1 MKKEAKESRKKLVL
15 LDAHAIIHRAYH
27 ALPDFSTSKGQPTG
41 GLYGVSAM
49 LIKIISE
56 LKPDYVSACYDLPKP
71 TFRHEVYKDYKAGRA
86 KAEEDLVSQIIES
99 RKIFEA
105 FSIPIYEKE
114 GFEADDILGT
124 IVAKF
129 KDKKDV
135 DIIIASGDM
144 DTLQL
149 VSGKKVRVY
158 TLKKGIN
165 DTIIYDENGVK
176 ERFGFSPELLP
187 DYKGLKGDPSDNII
201 GIKGIGDKTAV
212 ELIKNFGSIENIY
225 KKLKK
230 DKSAFEKVGFSPR
243 IIKLLEDGEEEA
255 VFSKVLATIRCDAP
269 IDFKLPEKNF
279 MDSMEPVKIENLFTE
294 FEFRSLL
301 QRVKSA
307 FPQKYAEDVSM
318 AEKIDPT
325 TTEEINKIGIA
336 LWLLDSNLINP
347 EPEDILRF
355 SGTDSFSKAKEK
367 ILNEIKRQGLEKIYY
382 EMELPLIPIVK
393 EAETKGILI
402 DTKYLK
408 DLSGKYHKSLEKTE
422 ANIWEA
428 AGEKFNIN
436 SPKQLGEIIF
446 DKLKL
451 SVKGLKKTKG
461 GARSTRESELEK
473 LRGEHK
479 VIDEILSYR
488 ELQKLLS
495 TYIDN
500 IPAMVDDRGRLHTK
514 LNQAGTTTGR
524 FSSSSPNLQNIPVRE
539 GLGSAVRN
547 AFVAGD
553 GSHLVSFD
561 YSQIEMRILAIASGD
576 KNLIEAFKAGHD
588 IHTSVAAKVFGVSE
602 KDVNKEMRR
611 KAKIINF
618 GIIYGMGVN
627 ALRVNLG
634 GTRAEAEEFYQNYFK
649 KLPKIAAYFE
659 KVKKEAGEHGFTETI
674 FGRKRHFESIKSKI
688 DYIRAQAE
696 RMALN
701 APLQG
706 TAADIIKISMVKVD
720 QKLKEAKLDDKV
732 FLILQIHD
740 ELLYEIKDE
749 AVDEAQ
755 KIIKGTMEDFK
766 DLGVPIVVNVSRGLR
781 WGEMEG
787 NV

>member
-1 MKKEAKESRKKLVL
+1 
-15 LDAHAIIHRAYH
+15 
-27 ALPDFSTSKGQPTG
+27 
-41 GLYGVSAM
+41 M
-49 LIKIISE
+49 LIKIINE
-56 LKPDYVSACYDLPKP
+56 LKPDYIVACYDLPKP

-86 KAEEDLVSQIIES
+86 KAEEDLISQIIES

-105 FSIPIYEKE
+105 FNIPIYEKE

-124 IVAKF
+124 IVEELSAKDG
-129 KDKKDV
+129 KDT

-165 DTIIYDENGVK
+165 DTIIYDEDGVK
-176 ERFGFSPELLP
+176 ERFGFFPELLP

-230 DKSAFEKVGFSPR
+230 DKGAFEKAGFSPR

-255 VFSKVLATIRCDAP
+255 VFSKVLATIRRDAP

-279 MDSMEPVKIENLFTE
+279 MDSMEPQKIENLFTE

-307 FPQKYAEDVSM
+307 FPQKYAEDSL
-318 AEKIDPT
+318 ATEKTNT
-325 TTEEINKIGIA
+325 TGPEEINKIGIA
-336 LWLLDSNLINP
+336 LWLLDSNFINP

-355 SGTDSFSKAKEK
+355 GKTDSFAKAKEK

-382 EMELPLIPIVK
+382 EMELPLIPVVR
-393 EAETKGILI
+393 EAETRGILV

-408 DLSGKYHKSLEKTE
+408 ELSGKYHESLEKTE
-422 ANIWEA
+422 ANIWKA
-428 AGEKFNIN
+428 AGENFNIN

-451 SVKGLKKTKG
+451 SVKGLKKTAG
-461 GARSTRESELEK
+461 GARSTRESELGK

-500 IPAMVDDRGRLHTK
+500 IPAMVDEEGRLHTK

-539 GLGSAVRN
+539 GLGAAVRN
-547 AFVAGD
+547 AFVAGK
-553 GSHLVSFD
+553 GFHLVSFD

-576 KNLIEAFKAGHD
+576 KNLIEAFKSGHD

-602 KDVNKEMRR
+602 KDITKEMRR

-618 GIIYGMGVN
+618 GIIYGMGVS
-627 ALRVNLG
+627 ALRANLG
-634 GTRAEAEEFYQNYFK
+634 GTRAEAQEFYDNYFK
-649 KLPKIAAYFE
+649 KMPKIASYFE
-659 KVKKEAGEHGFTETI
+659 KVKKEAGECGFTETL
-674 FGRKRHFESIKSKI
+674 FGRKRHFESIKSRI

-720 QKLKEAKLDDKV
+720 QKLKEAKLDDKA

-740 ELLYEIKDE
+740 ELLYEVKDE
-749 AVDEAQ
+749 AIDEAQ
-755 KIIKGTMEDFK
+755 KIIKETMEDFK

-781 WGEMEG
+781 WGEME
-787 NV
+787 

>member
-1 MKKEAKESRKKLVL
+1 MKKESRKKLVL

-56 LKPDYVSACYDLPKP
+56 LKPDYVLACYDLPKP

-105 FSIPIYEKE
+105 FNVPIYEKE

-124 IVAKF
+124 IVEKLKNR
-129 KDKKDV
+129 KDT

-149 VSGKKVRVY
+149 VFGKKVRVY

-176 ERFGFSPELLP
+176 ERFGFSPGLLP

-201 GIKGIGDKTAV
+201 GIRGIGDKTAV
-212 ELIKNFGSIENIY
+212 ELIKNFGSIEDIY

-230 DKSAFEKVGFSPR
+230 DRGAFEKTGFSPR

-255 VFSKVLATIRCDAP
+255 VFSKVLATIRRDAP

-279 MDSMEPVKIENLFTE
+279 MDTMEPAKIENLFTG

-307 FPQKYAEDVSM
+307 FPQKYDEDSP
-318 AEKIDPT
+318 ATEKIDP
-325 TTEEINKIGIA
+325 EEINKIGIA
-336 LWLLDSNLINP
+336 LWLLDSNIINP
-347 EPEDILRF
+347 GTEDILRF
-355 SGTDSFSKAKEK
+355 GKTDSFTEAKEK

-393 EAETKGILI
+393 RAEKRGILV

-408 DLSGKYHKSLEKTE
+408 ELSGKYHKSLEKTE

-451 SVKGLKKTKG
+451 SVKGLKKTAG

-500 IPAMVDDRGRLHTK
+500 IPAMVDEGGKLHTK

-524 FSSSSPNLQNIPVRE
+524 FSSSSPNLQNIPVRD

-547 AFVAGD
+547 AFVAEKGF
-553 GSHLVSFD
+553 HFVSFD
-561 YSQIEMRILAIASGD
+561 YSQIEMRILAIASLD
-576 KNLIEAFKAGHD
+576 KNLVQAFKDGHD

-602 KDVNKEMRR
+602 KDVTKEMRR

-627 ALRVNLG
+627 ALRANLG
-634 GTRAEAEEFYQNYFK
+634 GTRAEAEEFYENYFK

-659 KVKKEAGEHGFTETI
+659 KVKKEAGERGFTETL
-674 FGRKRHFESIKSKI
+674 FGRKRYFESIKSRI

-720 QKLKEAKLDDKV
+720 QKLKEAELDDKV

-749 AVDEAQ
+749 AIDRAQ
-755 KIIKGTMEDFK
+755 KIIKETMEDFK
-766 DLGVPIVVNVSRGLR
+766 DLDVPIVVNVSRGLR
-781 WGEMEG
+781 WGEMR
-787 NV
+787 

>member
-27 ALPDFSTSKGQPTG
+27 ALPEFSTSKGQPTG

-49 LIKIISE
+49 LIKIINE
-56 LKPDYVSACYDLPKP
+56 LKPDYIVACYDLPKP
-71 TFRHEVYKDYKAGRA
+71 TFRHQVYEKYKAGRA
-86 KAEEDLVSQIIES
+86 KAEEDLVSQIIQS

-105 FSIPIYEKE
+105 FNIPIYEKE

-124 IVAKF
+124 IVEEF
-129 KDKKDV
+129 KGKKDT

-149 VSGKKVRVY
+149 VSGKRVRVY
-158 TLKKGIN
+158 TLKKGLN
-165 DTIIYDENGVK
+165 DTIIYDEEGVK
-176 ERFGFSPELLP
+176 ERFGFPPELLP

-201 GIKGIGDKTAV
+201 GIRGIGDKTAV
-212 ELIKNFGSIENIY
+212 ELIKNFGSIEDIY
-225 KKLKK
+225 KNLKK
-230 DKSAFEKVGFSPR
+230 NRSAFEKAGFKPR
-243 IIKLLEDGEEEA
+243 IVNLLEEGEEEA
-255 VFSKVLATIRCDAP
+255 IFSKTLATIRRDAP

-279 MDSMEPVKIENLFTE
+279 TEAVEPAKIENLFTE

-307 FPQKYAEDVSM
+307 LPQKYAEDYPA
-318 AEKIDPT
+318 AEKIDP
-325 TTEEINKIGIA
+325 EEINKVGIA
-336 LWLLDSNLINP
+336 LWLLDSNFINP
-347 EPEDILRF
+347 EIEDILRF
-355 SGTDSFSKAKEK
+355 AKTDSFASAKEK
-367 ILNEIKRQGLEKIYY
+367 ILSEIKQEGLEKIYY
-382 EMELPLIPIVK
+382 DMELPLLPIVRK
-393 EAETKGILI
+393 AETRGILV
-402 DTKYLK
+402 DTEYLK
-408 DLSGKYHKSLEKTE
+408 KISKEYHERLEKIE
-422 ANIWEA
+422 KNILGA

-451 SVKGLKKTKG
+451 SVKGLKKTAG

-479 VIDEILSYR
+479 IIDEILSYR

-500 IPAMVDDRGRLHTK
+500 IPAMVDERGRLHTK

-524 FSSSSPNLQNIPVRE
+524 FSSSSPNLQNIPVRD

-547 AFVAGD
+547 AFVAEKGFY
-553 GSHLVSFD
+553 LVSFD

-576 KNLIEAFKAGHD
+576 KNLIQAFKDGHD

-602 KDVNKEMRR
+602 KDVTKEMRR

-627 ALRVNLG
+627 ALRANLG
-634 GTRAEAEEFYQNYFK
+634 GTRAEAQEFYNNYFEK
-649 KLPKIAAYFE
+649 MPKIASYFE
-659 KVKKEAGEHGFTETI
+659 RIKKEAGERGYTETL
-674 FGRKRHFESIKSKI
+674 FGRKRHFEGIKSRI
-688 DYIRAQAE
+688 DYVRAQAE

-706 TAADIIKISMVKVD
+706 TAADIIKLSMVKVD
-720 QKLKEAKLDDKV
+720 EKLKEAKLGDKV

-740 ELLYEIKDE
+740 ELLYEIKKE
-749 AVDEAQ
+749 AIPEAE
-755 KIIKGTMEDFK
+755 KIIKETMEDFK
-766 DLGVPIVVNVSRGLR
+766 ELEVPIVVNVSRGLR
-781 WGEMEG
+781 WGEMK
-787 NV
+787 

>member
-1 MKKEAKESRKKLVL
+1 M
-15 LDAHAIIHRAYH
+15 
-27 ALPDFSTSKGQPTG
+27 
-41 GLYGVSAM
+41 
-49 LIKIISE
+49 
-56 LKPDYVSACYDLPKP
+56 
-71 TFRHEVYKDYKAGRA
+71 
-86 KAEEDLVSQIIES
+86 
-99 RKIFEA
+99 
-105 FSIPIYEKE
+105 
-114 GFEADDILGT
+114 
-124 IVAKF
+124 
-129 KDKKDV
+129 
-135 DIIIASGDM
+135 
-144 DTLQL
+144 
-149 VSGKKVRVY
+149 
-158 TLKKGIN
+158 
-165 DTIIYDENGVK
+165 
-176 ERFGFSPELLP
+176 P

-230 DKSAFEKVGFSPR
+230 DKGAFEKAGFSPR

-255 VFSKVLATIRCDAP
+255 VFSKVLATIRRDAP

-279 MDSMEPVKIENLFTE
+279 MDSMEPQKIENLFTE

-307 FPQKYAEDVSM
+307 FPQKYAEDSL
-318 AEKIDPT
+318 ATEKTNT
-325 TTEEINKIGIA
+325 TGPEEINKIGIA
-336 LWLLDSNLINP
+336 LWLLDSNFINP

-355 SGTDSFSKAKEK
+355 GKTDSFAKAKEK

-382 EMELPLIPIVK
+382 EMELPLIPVVR
-393 EAETKGILI
+393 EAETRGILV

-408 DLSGKYHKSLEKTE
+408 ELSGKYHESLEKTE
-422 ANIWEA
+422 ANIWKA
-428 AGEKFNIN
+428 AGENFNIN

-451 SVKGLKKTKG
+451 SVKGLKKTAG
-461 GARSTRESELEK
+461 GARSTRESELGK

-500 IPAMVDDRGRLHTK
+500 IPAMVDEEGRLHTK

-539 GLGSAVRN
+539 GLGAAVRN
-547 AFVAGD
+547 AFVAGK
-553 GSHLVSFD
+553 GFHLVSFD

-576 KNLIEAFKAGHD
+576 KNLIEAFKSGHD

-602 KDVNKEMRR
+602 KDITKEMRR

-618 GIIYGMGVN
+618 GIIYGMGVS
-627 ALRVNLG
+627 ALRANLG
-634 GTRAEAEEFYQNYFK
+634 GTRAEAQEFYDNYFK
-649 KLPKIAAYFE
+649 KMPKIASYFE
-659 KVKKEAGEHGFTETI
+659 KVKKEAGECGFTETL
-674 FGRKRHFESIKSKI
+674 FGRKRHFESIKSRI

-720 QKLKEAKLDDKV
+720 QKLKEAKLDDKA

-740 ELLYEIKDE
+740 ELF
-749 AVDEAQ
+749 V
-755 KIIKGTMEDFK
+755 
-766 DLGVPIVVNVSRGLR
+766 
-781 WGEMEG
+781 
-787 NV
+787 

>member
-1 MKKEAKESRKKLVL
+1 M
-15 LDAHAIIHRAYH
+15 
-27 ALPDFSTSKGQPTG
+27 
-41 GLYGVSAM
+41 
-49 LIKIISE
+49 
-56 LKPDYVSACYDLPKP
+56 PKP

-86 KAEEDLVSQIIES
+86 KAEEDLISQIIES

-105 FSIPIYEKE
+105 FNIPIYEKE

-124 IVAKF
+124 IVEELSAKDG
-129 KDKKDV
+129 KDT

-165 DTIIYDENGVK
+165 DTIIYDEDGVK
-176 ERFGFSPELLP
+176 ERFGFFPELLP

-230 DKSAFEKVGFSPR
+230 DKGAFEKAGFSPR

-255 VFSKVLATIRCDAP
+255 VFSKVLATIRRDAP

-279 MDSMEPVKIENLFTE
+279 MDSMEPQKIENLFTE

-307 FPQKYAEDVSM
+307 FPQKYAEDSL
-318 AEKIDPT
+318 ATEKTNT
-325 TTEEINKIGIA
+325 TGPEEINKIGIA
-336 LWLLDSNLINP
+336 LWLLDSNFINP

-355 SGTDSFSKAKEK
+355 GKTDSFAKAKEK

-382 EMELPLIPIVK
+382 EMELPLIPVVR
-393 EAETKGILI
+393 EAETRGILV

-408 DLSGKYHKSLEKTE
+408 ELSGKYHESLEKTE
-422 ANIWEA
+422 ANIWKA
-428 AGEKFNIN
+428 AGENFNIN

-451 SVKGLKKTKG
+451 SVKGLKKTAG
-461 GARSTRESELEK
+461 GARSTRESELGK

-500 IPAMVDDRGRLHTK
+500 IPAMVDEEGRLHTK

-539 GLGSAVRN
+539 GLGAAVRN
-547 AFVAGD
+547 AFVAGK
-553 GSHLVSFD
+553 GFHLVSFD

-576 KNLIEAFKAGHD
+576 KNLIEAFKSGHD

-602 KDVNKEMRR
+602 KDITKEMRR

-618 GIIYGMGVN
+618 GIIYGMGVS
-627 ALRVNLG
+627 ALRANLG
-634 GTRAEAEEFYQNYFK
+634 GTRAEAQEFYDNYFK
-649 KLPKIAAYFE
+649 KMPKIASYFE
-659 KVKKEAGEHGFTETI
+659 KVKKEAGECGFTETL
-674 FGRKRHFESIKSKI
+674 FGRKRHFESIKSRI

-720 QKLKEAKLDDKV
+720 QKLKEAKLDDKA

-740 ELLYEIKDE
+740 ELLYEVKDE
-749 AVDEAQ
+749 AIDEAQ
-755 KIIKGTMEDFK
+755 KIIKETMEDFK

-781 WGEMEG
+781 WGEME
-787 NV
+787 

>member
-27 ALPDFSTSKGQPTG
+27 ALPEFSTSKGQPTG

-49 LIKIISE
+49 LIKIINE
-56 LKPDYVSACYDLPKP
+56 LKPDYIVACYDLPKP

-86 KAEEDLVSQIIES
+86 KAEEDLISQIIES

-105 FSIPIYEKE
+105 FNIPIYEKE

-124 IVAKF
+124 IVEELSAKDG
-129 KDKKDV
+129 KDT

-165 DTIIYDENGVK
+165 DTIIYDEDGVK
-176 ERFGFSPELLP
+176 ERFGFFPELLP

-230 DKSAFEKVGFSPR
+230 DKGAFEKAGFSPR

-255 VFSKVLATIRCDAP
+255 VFSKVLATIRRDAP

-279 MDSMEPVKIENLFTE
+279 MDSMEPQKIENLFTE

-307 FPQKYAEDVSM
+307 FPQKYAEDSL
-318 AEKIDPT
+318 ATEKTNT
-325 TTEEINKIGIA
+325 TGPEEINKIGIA
-336 LWLLDSNLINP
+336 LWLLDSNFINP

-355 SGTDSFSKAKEK
+355 GKTDSFAKAKEK

-382 EMELPLIPIVK
+382 EMELPLIPVVR
-393 EAETKGILI
+393 EAETRGILV

-408 DLSGKYHKSLEKTE
+408 ELSGKYHESLEKTE
-422 ANIWEA
+422 ANIWKA
-428 AGEKFNIN
+428 AGENFNIN

-451 SVKGLKKTKG
+451 SVKGLKKTAG
-461 GARSTRESELEK
+461 GARSTRESELGK

-500 IPAMVDDRGRLHTK
+500 IPAMVDEEGRLHTK

-539 GLGSAVRN
+539 GLGAAVRN
-547 AFVAGD
+547 AFVAGK
-553 GSHLVSFD
+553 GFHLVSFD

-576 KNLIEAFKAGHD
+576 KNLIEAFKSGHD

-602 KDVNKEMRR
+602 KDITKEMRR

-618 GIIYGMGVN
+618 GIIYGMGVS
-627 ALRVNLG
+627 ALRANLG
-634 GTRAEAEEFYQNYFK
+634 GTRAEAQEFYDNYFK
-649 KLPKIAAYFE
+649 KMPKIASYFE
-659 KVKKEAGEHGFTETI
+659 KVKKEAGECGFTETL
-674 FGRKRHFESIKSKI
+674 FGRKRHFESIKSRI

-720 QKLKEAKLDDKV
+720 KKLKEAKLDDKV

-740 ELLYEIKDE
+740 ELLYEVKDE
-749 AVDEAQ
+749 AMDEAQ
-755 KIIKGTMEDFK
+755 KIIKETMEDFK

-781 WGEMEG
+781 WGEME
-787 NV
+787 

>member
-27 ALPDFSTSKGQPTG
+27 ALPEFSTSKGQPTG

-49 LIKIISE
+49 LIKIINE
-56 LKPDYVSACYDLPKP
+56 LKPDYIVACYDLPKP

-86 KAEEDLVSQIIES
+86 KAEEDLISQIIES

-105 FSIPIYEKE
+105 FNIPIYEKE

-124 IVAKF
+124 IVEELSAKDG
-129 KDKKDV
+129 KDT

-165 DTIIYDENGVK
+165 DTIIYDEDGVK
-176 ERFGFSPELLP
+176 ERFGFFPELLP

-230 DKSAFEKVGFSPR
+230 DKGAFEKAGFSPR

-255 VFSKVLATIRCDAP
+255 VFSKVLATIRRDAP

-279 MDSMEPVKIENLFTE
+279 MDSMEPQKIENLFTE

-307 FPQKYAEDVSM
+307 FPQKYAEDSL
-318 AEKIDPT
+318 ATEKTNT
-325 TTEEINKIGIA
+325 TGPEEINKIGIA
-336 LWLLDSNLINP
+336 LWLLDSNFINP

-355 SGTDSFSKAKEK
+355 GKTDSFAKAKEK

-382 EMELPLIPIVK
+382 EMELPLIPVVR
-393 EAETKGILI
+393 EAETRGILV

-408 DLSGKYHKSLEKTE
+408 ELSGKYHESLEKTE
-422 ANIWEA
+422 ANIWKA
-428 AGEKFNIN
+428 AGENFNIN

-451 SVKGLKKTKG
+451 SVKGLKKTAG
-461 GARSTRESELEK
+461 GARSTRESELGK

-500 IPAMVDDRGRLHTK
+500 IPAMVDEEGRLHTK

-539 GLGSAVRN
+539 GLGAAVRN
-547 AFVAGD
+547 AFVAGK
-553 GSHLVSFD
+553 GFHLVSFD

-576 KNLIEAFKAGHD
+576 KNLIEAFKSGHD

-602 KDVNKEMRR
+602 KDITKEMRR

-618 GIIYGMGVN
+618 GIIYGMGVS
-627 ALRVNLG
+627 ALRANLG
-634 GTRAEAEEFYQNYFK
+634 GTRAEAQEFYDNYFK
-649 KLPKIAAYFE
+649 KMPKIASYFE
-659 KVKKEAGEHGFTETI
+659 KVKKEAGECGFTETL
-674 FGRKRHFESIKSKI
+674 FGRKRHFESIKSRI

-720 QKLKEAKLDDKV
+720 QKLKEAKLDDKA

-740 ELLYEIKDE
+740 ELLYEVKDE
-749 AVDEAQ
+749 AIDEAQ
-755 KIIKGTMEDFK
+755 KIIKETMEDFK

-781 WGEMEG
+781 WGEME
-787 NV
+787 